1 LQYWKPDADNEFAGD
16 MMPYWDGETFHL
28 FYLLDRDHHGTH
40 LSFFASEESA
50 RLENLRIAPIL

>member
-1 LQYWKPDADNEFAGD
+1 MQYWKPDTETEFPGD
-16 MMPYWDGETFHL
+16 MMPYWDGEIFHL

-40 LSFFASEESA
+40 LGFFASEEST

>member
-1 LQYWKPDADNEFAGD
+1 
-16 MMPYWDGETFHL
+16 MPYWDGETFHL
-28 FYLLDRDHHGTH
+28 FYLLDRDHHGTY

>member
-1 LQYWKPDADNEFAGD
+1 
-16 MMPYWDGETFHL
+16 MPYWDGETFHL

-40 LSFFASEESA
+40 LSFFASEKSA